1 MNRLS
6 LAIVCGLMV
15 TTAGS
20 AGASVPMP
28 IEHSTGQLTVAPLL
42 RKLLP
47 AVVTVLA
54 RVFEQRGAVVSERTG
69 SGVVFDGARGYLIT
83 NNHVIDRANTIAVVL
98 ADGRA
103 LAAKVVGSDLDTDV
117 AVIKVY
123 ADRLVGIDVGDS
135 DRLEIG
141 DFVLAI
147 GNPNNIGE
155 TVTSGIIGGL
165 HRGNLGIEQ
174 YEDFIQT
181 DAAIY
186 PGNSGGALV
195 NLKGEL
201 VGINTAFIGAS
212 NTNPGMG
219 FAIPINMV
227 RDVANHILEFGN
239 AKRAKIGMS
248 YQDPNP
254 ALVREPRLRPPFPD
268 RSSPRLM
275 SGPRPSAPA

>member
-47 AVVTVLA
+47 AVVTVSA

-117 AVIKVY
+117 AVIKVD

-165 HRGNLGIEQ
+165 HRGNLGSSNMKTSFKPTQQSIRATGRRAGQSEGRTRRHQ
-174 YEDFIQT
+174 YRVYWRQQ
-181 DAAIY
+181 Y
-186 PGNSGGALV
+186 QSRN
-195 NLKGEL
+195 
-201 VGINTAFIGAS
+201 
-212 NTNPGMG
+212 G
-219 FAIPINMV
+219 FC
-227 RDVANHILEFGN
+227 DSDQYGT
-239 AKRAKIGMS
+239 
-248 YQDPNP
+248 
-254 ALVREPRLRPPFPD
+254 
-268 RSSPRLM
+268 
-275 SGPRPSAPA
+275 